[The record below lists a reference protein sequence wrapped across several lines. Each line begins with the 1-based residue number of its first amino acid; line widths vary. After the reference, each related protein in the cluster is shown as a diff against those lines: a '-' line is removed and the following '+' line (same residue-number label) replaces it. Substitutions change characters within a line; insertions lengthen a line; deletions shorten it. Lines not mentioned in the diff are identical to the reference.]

1 MKKAWML
8 IIAAAGMVVLGW
20 CYRVGM
26 AQTGGEPATLKIAVV
41 NVAKV
46 LSECQ
51 ANLDR
56 EKTSKD
62 TDKKINEE
70 LATIKRDADAMKEE
84 LEGVLKSGTKEY
96 NDKLQEWFNKRALFE
111 ARQKGQNQIF
121 AAETQAWMETL
132 YHKLLE
138 EVANVARQENVTLVL
153 DKDDTTM
160 KPEKIQDLYNLIRTR
175 KVLYNTPT
183 LDLTAKVLENMDR
196 QYEQEKA
203 GKTTP

>member
-1 MKKAWML
+1 L
-8 IIAAAGMVVLGW
+8 VVLGW
-20 CYRVGM
+20 CYRVSV

-62 TDKKINEE
+62 IDKKINEE
-70 LATIKRDADAMKEE
+70 LAQIKADADAMKGE
-84 LEGVLKSGTKEY
+84 LESVLKSGTKEY
-96 NDKLQEWFNKRALFE
+96 NEKLQEWFNKRALFE

-121 AAETQAWMETL
+121 AAETQAWMESL
-132 YHKLLE
+132 YQKLLE
-138 EVANVARQENVTLVL
+138 EVAKVARQENVTLVL
-153 DKDDTTM
+153 DKDDVTM
-160 KPEKIQDLYNLIRTR
+160 KAEKIQDLYNLIRTR
-175 KVLYNTPT
+175 KVLYNAPT

-196 QYEQEKA
+196 LYEQEKA
-203 GKTTP
+203 GKATP